1 MEWSNAQRAT
11 GFGPAGYSRQA
22 DQVMN
27 RIRARAQ
34 ALWEAEGKPD
44 GRDLEFW
51 LRAESEIVEDVS
63 LR

>member
-11 GFGPAGYSRQA
+11 GFGPVGYSRQA